1 MKIKFFLLTTVFI
14 DIIGLGII
22 IPVLPF
28 YVQGFGV
35 SDSIVTILFAVYAL
49 LSFLS
54 APLLGSLSDKIGRR
68 PVLLISI
75 ASSALGWLIFAS
87 AKSIWVLFIGRIIDG
102 LAAGNITSVQSALAD
117 IAKSDKERTLNM
129 GLFGA
134 LFGIGFIIGPA
145 LGGLLSKIST
155 TTPFWF
161 VGILALSN
169 VIFAYFFFP
178 ETHAQKDIT
187 KKISYNP
194 FTSIIDGFALPNM
207 RKVFATWFIF
217 GIALSLQQSSFSLYL
232 ARTFGISSFVIGII
246 FGGIGVLI
254 LLNQLILLK
263 RLWLKIGSTQKI
275 SQLMFIVFGVGM
287 FFQSIPLMA
296 ALIIGLIGT
305 TIGQGTIRALYGGT
319 IANASEEKRG
329 EYLGISSSLMSLSM
343 VIGPLLATFFITD
356 NPSIPIIMSG
366 ILGIFAFLINFKWK
380 KQKKSN

>member
-87 AKSIWVLFIGRIIDG
+87 AKSIWVLFVGRIIDG
-102 LAAGNITSVQSALAD
+102 LAAGNITSAQSALAD

-178 ETHAQKDIT
+178 ETHPQKDKT

-194 FTSIIDGFALPNM
+194 FTSIIDGFALPDM

-232 ARTFGISSFVIGII
+232 ARTFGMSSFVIGII

-254 LLNQLILLK
+254 LLNQLVLLK
-263 RLWLKIGSTQKI
+263 RLWLKIGSSQKI

-287 FFQSIPLMA
+287 LFQSIPLMT

-305 TIGQGTIRALYGGT
+305 TIGQGTIRALYGGI

-343 VIGPLLATFFITD
+343 VIGPFLATFFITD

-366 ILGIFAFLINFKWK
+366 ILGIFAFLINFEWK